1 MEPENYSSY
10 INQNNTQS
18 QKSLR
23 WFVIVISGLL
33 FALGI
38 WLFVATF
45 IGYSHISF
53 TNIPKKSQ
61 VKLNGHVVQTDK
73 PLKVRPGTYTVS
85 ISSPTTEPYE
95 GEVKT
100 SMYRT
105 TEFKPD
111 LDTRATLAIVT
122 SLIGA
127 NGQYGV
133 PTFDNAKFLHDN
145 SWITGIVGPGSAIPF
160 AAEFS
165 DGSWHVR
172 YFLSSGYP
180 QDTSKLPADVTARI
194 KDAEAQ
200 YSQ

>member
-1 MEPENYSSY
+1 MEPDNYSPY
-10 INQNNTQS
+10 IQQNNTQS
-18 QKSLR
+18 QNSLR
-23 WFVIVISGLL
+23 WFVVVISGL
-33 FALGI
+33 FIIIGI

-53 TNIPKKSQ
+53 TNIPKMSQ
-61 VKLNGHVVQTDK
+61 VKLNGHIIQTDS
-73 PLKVRPGTYTVS
+73 PIKVRPGTYTVS

-95 GEVKT
+95 DEVKT

-105 TEFKPD
+105 TEFKPE
-111 LDTRATLAIVT
+111 LNTRPTLAIVT

-133 PTFDNAKFLHDN
+133 PTLDNADYSHNN
-145 SWITGIVGPGSAIPF
+145 SWLTGIVGPGSAIPF

-180 QDTSKLPADVTARI
+180 QDTSKLPADVAAQI
-194 KDAEAQ
+194 KTAEAQ
-200 YSQ
+200 YAQ